1 MWKVLATQSALLKSR
16 VVALY
21 EIGSRQSNRVVT
33 LYEIGSR
40 QRKRVVTLYETGSRQ
55 SNRVVTLYEI
65 GSSRAIESTPF
76 GQLLPNWKIHLIRLQ
91 KFL

>member
-1 MWKVLATQSALLKSR
+1 MATQSALLKSR
-16 VVALY
+16 VVA
-21 EIGSRQSNRVVT
+21 

-76 GQLLPNWKIHLIRLQ
+76 GQLLPN
-91 KFL
+91 